1 MIAARRSLVTSTAT
15 GFAVAFLWLPIALVV
30 LFSFHSTGSLAFPFR
45 GVSLRW
51 YRTVFGSDEIRQAA
65 INSIIIASTTTMVT
79 MVLGTLAAWAL
90 SRTKSRW
97 RGVLAVLFFVPLTLP
112 GLFIGISL
120 LVFFRE
126 TQVTLSMGT
135 VAIAHLVYV
144 LPYYLLIARAALD
157 RLDPMLEEVAADLGA
172 SRWQTFTKV
181 TLPQV
186 WPVLVGAS
194 LLAFALSFD
203 EFIITFFV
211 IGPDSTLPM
220 YIFSQLRRTVDPQIN
235 AIATLLLASVFGLFA
250 LTYLLTRRVTR
261 YSRRS
266 LIGDLIGGSA

>member
-1 MIAARRSLVTSTAT
+1 MTSARRSVVTSTVT
-15 GFAVAFLWLPIALVV
+15 GVAIAFLWLPIVLVV
-30 LFSFHSTGSLAFPFR
+30 LFSFHRTGSLAFPFR

-51 YRTVFGSDEIRQAA
+51 YRTVLGSDEIREAA
-65 INSIIIASTTTMVT
+65 INSVIIAATTTMVT
-79 MVLGTLAAWAL
+79 MILGTLAAWAL

-97 RGVLAVLFFVPLTLP
+97 RGALAVLFFVPLTLP
-112 GLFIGISL
+112 GLFIGIAL
-120 LVFFRE
+120 LVYFRE
-126 TQVTLSMGT
+126 AQFTLSMGT

-144 LPYYLLIARAALD
+144 LPYYLLIAQAALD
-157 RLDPMLEEVAADLGA
+157 RLDPMLEEVASDLGA

-220 YIFSQLRRTVDPQIN
+220 YVFSQLRKTVDPQIN
-235 AIATLLLASVFGLFA
+235 AIATLLLASVIALFA
-250 LTYLLTRRVTR
+250 VTFLVTVR
-261 YSRRS
+261 ASSSRRR
-266 LIGDLIGGSA
+266 LALTDLTGGGA